1 ADALALLPNGAVVLA
16 LTEDAVELV
25 QARLA
30 EVSAPARG
38 SAYELGGGR
47 SIVFVAVAGGP
58 PERDELA
65 LAQVLLAAHYLA
77 RFEGLPRV
85 VQELPRD
92 LERVLA
98 ELKL

>member
-1 ADALALLPNGAVVLA
+1 MHRCSVGA
-16 LTEDAVELV
+16 EP
-25 QARLA
+25 
-30 EVSAPARG
+30 APARG

-98 ELKL
+98 ELKLEELGVAIDTMPPARRAFE